1 MVFCVS
7 IRREV
12 VNLEDWKTKLSV
24 LWLIHVVGGVS
35 FVVLAL
41 FESGDL
47 SQIMGIKVDSSFL
60 LLLTVMF
67 LVPSLMAFLSQ
78 TLNDKANRWTNIIV
92 GAVFSIFP
100 ILGLIA
106 MLVTPSVIAI
116 NGPFGILWSAL
127 IVWYAWKSKQK
138 A

>member
-78 TLNDKANRWTNIIV
+78 TLNDKANRWTNIIA

-138 A
+138 

>member
-1 MVFCVS
+1 
-7 IRREV
+7 
-12 VNLEDWKTKLSV
+12 LEDWKTKLSV
-24 LWLIHVVGGVS
+24 LWLIHAVGGVS
-35 FVVLAL
+35 VTVLTL
-41 FESGDL
+41 LESSYTL
-47 SQIMGIKVDSSFL
+47 DSSDL
-60 LLLTVMF
+60 LLYNVMF

-100 ILGLIA
+100 IIGLIA
-106 MLVTPSVIAI
+106 ALMTPSVLAI

>member
-1 MVFCVS
+1 
-7 IRREV
+7 V

-47 SQIMGIKVDSSFL
+47 SQIMGLKLDSSFL

>member
-1 MVFCVS
+1 M
-7 IRREV
+7 IME
-12 VNLEDWKTKLSV
+12 NLTSLKTRLSV

-47 SQIMGIKVDSSFL
+47 SQIMGLKLDSSFL

-92 GAVFSIFP
+92 GAVTSIFP
-100 ILGLIA
+100 ITGLIYYLA
-106 MLVTPSVIAI
+106 FPSVIAI
-116 NGPFGILWSAL
+116 NAPFGILWSAL
-127 IVWYAWKSKQK
+127 IVWYAWKWK
-138 A
+138 

>member
-1 MVFCVS
+1 M
-7 IRREV
+7 
-12 VNLEDWKTKLSV
+12 EDWKTKLSV

-47 SQIMGIKVDSSFL
+47 SQIMGLKVDSSFL

-106 MLVTPSVIAI
+106 TLATPSVVAI
-116 NGPFGILWSAL
+116 NPVFGIVVLAL

-138 A
+138 T

>member
-1 MVFCVS
+1 M
-7 IRREV
+7 
-12 VNLEDWKTKLSV
+12 EDWKTKLSV
-24 LWLIHVVGGVS
+24 LWLLSAVSGVS
-35 FVVLAL
+35 FLVLAL

-47 SQIMGIKVDSSFL
+47 SQIMGLKVDSSL
-60 LLLTVMF
+60 LLLFTLML
-67 LVPSLMAFLSQ
+67 LVPCIMAFLSQ
-78 TLNDKANRWTNIIV
+78 TLRDKANRWTNIIV

-106 MLVTPSVIAI
+106 TLATPSVVAI
-116 NGPFGILWSAL
+116 NPVFGIVVLAL

>member
-1 MVFCVS
+1 
-7 IRREV
+7 V

-47 SQIMGIKVDSSFL
+47 SQIMGLKVDSSFL

>member
-1 MVFCVS
+1 M
-7 IRREV
+7 E
-12 VNLEDWKTKLSV
+12 NLTSLKTRLSV
-24 LWLIHVVGGVS
+24 LWLIHAVGGVS
-35 FVVLAL
+35 FVVLAI
-41 FESGDL
+41 FEQGDL
-47 SQIMGIKVDSSFL
+47 NTLLGINVDSSYL

-106 MLVTPSVIAI
+106 TLATPSVVAI
-116 NGPFGILWSAL
+116 NPVFGIVVLAL

>member
-1 MVFCVS
+1 M
-7 IRREV
+7 E
-12 VNLEDWKTKLSV
+12 NLTSLKTRLSV
-24 LWLIHVVGGVS
+24 LWLIHAVGGVS

-47 SQIMGIKVDSSFL
+47 SQIMGLKVDSSFL

-106 MLVTPSVIAI
+106 TLVTPSVIAI

-127 IVWYAWKSKQK
+127 IVWYAWKWK
-138 A
+138 